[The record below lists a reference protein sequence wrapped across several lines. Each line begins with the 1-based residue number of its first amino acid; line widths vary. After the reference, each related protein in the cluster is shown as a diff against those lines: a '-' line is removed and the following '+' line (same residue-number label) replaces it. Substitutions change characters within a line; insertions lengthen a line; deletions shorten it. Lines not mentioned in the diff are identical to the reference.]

1 MILNQQL
8 YKQQSALYPIVD
20 ILLMDKLWKLEELI
34 NLRLSQILT
43 QQFYSFFVI

>member
-8 YKQQSALYPIVD
+8 YKPQAALYPIVD
-20 ILLMDKLWKLEELI
+20 ILLMDKLWKLEALI
-34 NLRLSQILT
+34 NLSLCQILT